1 LLYFHNV
8 ILNKNI
14 VNILFILVVYTV
26 SPESS
31 STQDSS
37 DVSAINLK
45 IDEKTLWKPDSLQRF
60 NPAISGIASL
70 ILPGAGQV
78 YTGHYIK
85 GFFFPALEA
94 TFLSMAWFWHENAS
108 YFNDKA
114 RVDRAWQAWDQTPS
128 DQAAEY
134 GEKALLNRYRA
145 IDARFSEYNF
155 IGWATGA
162 HLFNVLNALQSSNAF
177 SDDRERS
184 PKTAGL
190 LAAIPGLGL
199 GQFYNGSLSKAGMV
213 IMGQTSLGFM
223 AYNSHRLMNNA
234 TLHYARLNDPHA
246 DSLTVLF
253 RNTYS
258 DDWFSF
264 RQRSFTNR
272 NMYLWYSIFFYFYS
286 IFDSVVDAYLHDYPQ
301 KMKIAPDLVVGPEF
315 ISITISTTLRLPK
328 AAL

>member
-1 LLYFHNV
+1 
-8 ILNKNI
+8 
-14 VNILFILVVYTV
+14 
-26 SPESS
+26 
-31 STQDSS
+31 
-37 DVSAINLK
+37 
-45 IDEKTLWKPDSLQRF
+45 
-60 NPAISGIASL
+60 
-70 ILPGAGQV
+70 
-78 YTGHYIK
+78 
-85 GFFFPALEA
+85 
-94 TFLSMAWFWHENAS
+94 
-108 YFNDKA
+108 
-114 RVDRAWQAWDQTPS
+114 
-128 DQAAEY
+128 
-134 GEKALLNRYRA
+134 
-145 IDARFSEYNF
+145 
-155 IGWATGA
+155 
-162 HLFNVLNALQSSNAF
+162 
-177 SDDRERS
+177 
-184 PKTAGL
+184 
-190 LAAIPGLGL
+190 
-199 GQFYNGSLSKAGMV
+199 
-213 IMGQTSLGFM
+213 M